1 MGVRFYTDDNAVTF
15 DATEEPV
22 FDWYRKEMSF
32 STELNEVPVYDKE
45 EKQTKKQAEGANEID
60 VENVFD
66 AFMAGY
72 LAWLEEQNAA
82 EDDSTTDTAEQTS
95 AMVSGFRNRQ
105 EDTSSSI
112 EATQTFSNAFSTYEG
127 LNSSDWWVWT
137 LALDMPE
144 NLIQDSNYIIY

>member
-1 MGVRFYTDDNAVTF
+1 
-15 DATEEPV
+15 
-22 FDWYRKEMSF
+22 MSF

-60 VENVFD
+60 VESVFD
-66 AFMAGY
+66 AFMADY
-72 LAWLEEQNAA
+72 QAWLEEQNAA

-112 EATQTFSNAFSTYEG
+112 EATQTFSNGFSTYEG
-127 LNSSDWWVWT
+127 INSSDWWVWT

-144 NLIQDSNYIIY
+144 NLI